1 MPRMPTTILLAEDE
15 PAIAETILYA
25 LRAEGFTAEHMLLG
39 GSVLPRLRQGGIDL
53 VILDVGL
60 PDRSGFEVCRELRA
74 NSAVPVVFLTARND
88 EIDRVLGLE
97 LGADD
102 YMAKPFSPREL
113 VARVRA
119 RLRRHEGGETQR
131 RGRFEVDAAAHRIR
145 YAGHWLDMTR
155 YEHALLHELLR
166 RPGAILSRAQLL
178 DRAWEDALESGER
191 TVDTHVKTLRAKLR
205 ALDPERD
212 PIRTHR
218 GLGYSIDVD

>member
-1 MPRMPTTILLAEDE
+1 MPRMPTILLAEDE
-15 PAIAETILYA
+15 TAIADTVLYA
-25 LRAEGFTAEHMLLG
+25 LRAEGFTAEHVLLG
-39 GSVLPRLRQGGIDL
+39 GSVLPRLKQGGVDL

-60 PDRSGFEVCRELRA
+60 PDRSGFEVCRELRTT
-74 NSAVPVVFLTARND
+74 SAVPVVFLTARND
-88 EIDRVLGLE
+88 EIDRVLGLD

-102 YMAKPFSPREL
+102 YMATPFSPREL

-131 RGRFEVDAAAHRIR
+131 RGRFEVDAVAHRIR

-205 ALDPERD
+205 ALDPARD

>member
-1 MPRMPTTILLAEDE
+1 MPRMPTILLAEDE
-15 PAIAETILYA
+15 TAIADTVLYA
-25 LRAEGFTAEHMLLG
+25 LRAEGFTAEHVLLG
-39 GSVLPRLRQGGIDL
+39 GSVLPRLKQGGVDL

-60 PDRSGFEVCRELRA
+60 PDRSGFEVCRELRTT
-74 NSAVPVVFLTARND
+74 SAVPVVFLTARND

-131 RGRFEVDAAAHRIR
+131 RGRFEVDAVAHRIR

-191 TVDTHVKTLRAKLR
+191 TVDTHVKTLRAKMR
-205 ALDPERD
+205 ALDPARD

>member
-1 MPRMPTTILLAEDE
+1 MRRMPTILLAEDE
-15 PAIAETILYA
+15 AAIAETILYA
-25 LRAEGFTAEHMLLG
+25 LRAEGFTAEHVLLG
-39 GSVLPRLRQGGIDL
+39 GSVVPRLKQGGIDL

-60 PDRSGFEVCRELRA
+60 PDRSGFEVCREVRTT
-74 NSAVPVVFLTARND
+74 SAVPVVFLTARND

-131 RGRFEVDAAAHRIR
+131 RGRFEVDAVAHRIR
-145 YAGHWLDMTR
+145 YGGHWLDMTR

-205 ALDPERD
+205 ALDPSRD

>member
-1 MPRMPTTILLAEDE
+1 MPRMPTILLAEDE
-15 PAIAETILYA
+15 TAIAETVLYA
-25 LRAEGFTAEHMLLG
+25 LRAEGFTAEHVLLG
-39 GSVLPRLRQGGIDL
+39 GSVLPRLKQGGVDL

-60 PDRSGFEVCRELRA
+60 PDRSGFEVCRELRTT
-74 NSAVPVVFLTARND
+74 SAVPVVFLTARND

-131 RGRFEVDAAAHRIR
+131 RGRFEVDAVAHRIR

-205 ALDPERD
+205 ALDPARD

>member
-1 MPRMPTTILLAEDE
+1 MPRMPTILLAEDE
-15 PAIAETILYA
+15 TAIADTVLYA
-25 LRAEGFTAEHMLLG
+25 LRAEGFTAEHVLLG
-39 GSVLPRLRQGGIDL
+39 GSVLPRLKQGGVDL

-60 PDRSGFEVCRELRA
+60 PDRSGFEVCRELRTT
-74 NSAVPVVFLTARND
+74 SAVPVVFLTARND

-102 YMAKPFSPREL
+102 YRAKPFSPREL

-131 RGRFEVDAAAHRIR
+131 RGRFEVDAVAHRIR

-205 ALDPERD
+205 ALDPARD

>member
-1 MPRMPTTILLAEDE
+1 MPRMPTILLAEDE
-15 PAIAETILYA
+15 AAIAETILYA
-25 LRAEGFTAEHMLLG
+25 LRAEGFNVEHVLLG
-39 GSVLPRLRQGGIDL
+39 GSVLSRLKQGGIDL

-60 PDRSGFEVCRELRA
+60 PDRSGFEVCRELRTT
-74 NSAVPVVFLTARND
+74 SAVPVVFLTARND

-131 RGRFEVDAAAHRIR
+131 RGRFEVDAVAHRIR
-145 YAGHWLDMTR
+145 YAGQWLDMTR

-205 ALDPERD
+205 ALDPTRD

>member
-1 MPRMPTTILLAEDE
+1 MPRMPTILLAEDE
-15 PAIAETILYA
+15 TAIAETVLYA
-25 LRAEGFTAEHMLLG
+25 LRAEGFTAEHVLLG
-39 GSVLPRLRQGGIDL
+39 GSVLPRLKQGGIDL

-60 PDRSGFEVCRELRA
+60 PDRSGFEVCRDLRTT
-74 NSAVPVVFLTARND
+74 SAVPVVFLTARND

-131 RGRFEVDAAAHRIR
+131 RGRFEVDAVAHRIR

-205 ALDPERD
+205 ALDPARD